1 MTIKKTARAMSVALL
16 LVVAGLVVYGI
27 RVIPALKSGV
37 SWETLTPELA
47 GVLWIAVIF
56 TAVLRRARTDEPVA
70 RVPAMVCEWALLV
83 LGLVALS
90 FGAWDFGQL
99 VIAAQNTDVWAGL
112 FADSGISG
120 ELADKV
126 AAAVVWQENVQQLL
140 WVIFHA
146 CMMMLVPSALSGLAL
161 MGFGEK
167 ARATGLRFMLT
178 AIGCGIAAVLLAP
191 MLIGSQI
198 SMTDLLASR
207 KAMGLILAPMLIG
220 ESIFFRTSHVC
231 TP

>member
-1 MTIKKTARAMSVALL
+1 M
-16 LVVAGLVVYGI
+16 
-27 RVIPALKSGV
+27 
-37 SWETLTPELA
+37 
-47 GVLWIAVIF
+47 
-56 TAVLRRARTDEPVA
+56 
-70 RVPAMVCEWALLV
+70 
-83 LGLVALS
+83 
-90 FGAWDFGQL
+90 
-99 VIAAQNTDVWAGL
+99 
-112 FADSGISG
+112 
-120 ELADKV
+120 
-126 AAAVVWQENVQQLL
+126 QQLL

-167 ARATGLRFMLT
+167 ARAAGLRFMLT